1 MSASIPL
8 TCPHSRTERALFTVG
23 GFMPMPTESNFSI
36 VLLQCSICSEG
47 VILKTFG
54 SVQSWMQ
61 SGSIGH
67 VKMLRH
73 YPISEKPAAPQHV
86 PTNVARFY
94 LQGEDNVAR
103 RHFDASGAMFRKA
116 LDTALKAIHPEGKG
130 VLAKRIDN
138 LPVETGVT
146 HAMKQWAHE
155 IRHLGNDAAHDE
167 EPFSEAELAS
177 LMGFTRLFLTFA
189 FTLPGMI
196 AARSTSLSG

>member
-1 MSASIPL
+1 
-8 TCPHSRTERALFTVG
+8 VG
-23 GFMPMPTESNFSI
+23 GFMPKLTDSNSSI

-54 SVQSWMQ
+54 SVQSWVQ
-61 SGSIGH
+61 SGNFGQ
-67 VKMLRH
+67 VKTQDQ
-73 YPISEKPAAPQHV
+73 YPIAKKPAAPQHV
-86 PTNVARFY
+86 PTNVASFY

-103 RHFDASGAMFRKA
+103 GHFDASGAMFRKA

-130 VLAKRIDN
+130 VLARRIDN

-146 HAMKQWAHE
+146 PAMKQWAHE

-167 EPFSEAELAS
+167 EPFSEAESVS
-177 LMGFTRLFLTFA
+177 LMEFTRLFLTFA